1 MLEDRYS
8 LFRKKYIVLRD
19 LYGLDN
25 KIVSQFGNLIYNNH
39 LGRGN
44 VAFWADGRRTPSVD
58 GIFSLAALFAV
69 SPFWLGKKKDTDALD
84 LSNAYSLL
92 QVEGLEEVM
101 VENYSSLIK
110 EFICDD
116 YLEENFRAEYSKE
129 ARANILAL
137 FQILIGERKL
147 YPTSKKADHKVRVQE
162 AQNGIKTILET
173 KRPIKIITETK

>member
-25 KIVSQFGNLIYNNH
+25 KIVSQFGNLIYDNH

-69 SPFWLGKKKDTDALD
+69 SPFWLGKKADTDDLD
-84 LSNAYSLL
+84 FSNAYSLL
-92 QVEGLEEVM
+92 QVEGIEEHLLNQYPELV
-101 VENYSSLIK
+101 K
-110 EFICDD
+110 EFTCEE
-116 YLEENFRAEYSKE
+116 YLEAKFRADYSKE
-129 ARANILAL
+129 ARANILTL
-137 FQILIGERKL
+137 LQILIGERKL
-147 YPTSKKADHKVRVQE
+147 YSTNKTVEHKTRVE
-162 AQNGIKTILET
+162 SAKDNLKTILDT
-173 KRPIKIITETK
+173 KEPVLRLKQ

>member
-25 KIVSQFGNLIYNNH
+25 KIVSQFGNLIYDNH

-69 SPFWLGKKKDTDALD
+69 SPFWLGKKADTDDLD
-84 LSNAYSLL
+84 FSNAYSLL
-92 QVEGLEEVM
+92 QVEGIEEAM
-101 VENYSSLIK
+101 VENYPDLVK
-110 EFICDD
+110 EFVCED
-116 YLEENFRAEYSKE
+116 YIEENFRAKYSKE
-129 ARANILAL
+129 ARANILVL
-137 FQILIGERKL
+137 LQILIGERKL
-147 YPTSKKADHKVRVQE
+147 YPTSKKAGHKERVQE
-162 AQNGIKTILET
+162 AQNGIIRILKNKEPVF
-173 KRPIKIITETK
+173 KLSF

>member
-44 VAFWADGRRTPSVD
+44 VAFWADGRRKPSVD
-58 GIFSLAALFAV
+58 GIFTLAALFAV
-69 SPFWLGKKKDTDALD
+69 SPFWLGEKKDTDDLD

-92 QVEGLEEVM
+92 QVEGLEEAM
-101 VENYSSLIK
+101 VENYPDLVK
-110 EFICDD
+110 EFVCED
-116 YLEENFRAEYSKE
+116 YLEEDFRAKYPKE

-137 FQILIGERKL
+137 LQILIGERKL

-173 KRPIKIITETK
+173 KRPIKILTETK

>member
-1 MLEDRYS
+1 MLEDKYA
-8 LFRKKYIVLRD
+8 LFRKKYIKLRD

-25 KIVSQFGNLIYNNH
+25 KLVTQYGNLIYNNH
-39 LGRGN
+39 LGKGN
-44 VAFWADGRRTPSVD
+44 LPYWADGRRRPSGD
-58 GIFSLAALFAV
+58 GIFTLAALFAV
-69 SPFWLGKKKDTDALD
+69 SPFWLGKKTDTDDLD

>member
-25 KIVSQFGNLIYNNH
+25 KIISQFGNLIYNNH

-69 SPFWLGKKKDTDALD
+69 SPFWLGKKADKDDLD
-84 LSNAYSLL
+84 FSNAYSLL
-92 QVEGLEEVM
+92 QVEGLEEAM
-101 VENYSSLIK
+101 VENYPDLVK
-110 EFICDD
+110 EFVCED
-116 YLEENFRAEYSKE
+116 YLEEDFRAKYLKE
-129 ARANILAL
+129 ARANILVL
-137 FQILIGERKL
+137 LQILIGERKL

-173 KRPIKIITETK
+173 KRPIKILTETK

>member
-58 GIFSLAALFAV
+58 GIFFPCCLICCLSVLA
-69 SPFWLGKKKDTDALD
+69 W
-84 LSNAYSLL
+84 
-92 QVEGLEEVM
+92 
-101 VENYSSLIK
+101 
-110 EFICDD
+110 
-116 YLEENFRAEYSKE
+116 
-129 ARANILAL
+129 
-137 FQILIGERKL
+137 
-147 YPTSKKADHKVRVQE
+147 
-162 AQNGIKTILET
+162 
-173 KRPIKIITETK
+173 